1 MKEEMEAQRGNGVLP
16 RAQSRE
22 EKSVKDCVGS
32 VGGRERAGEVGSP
45 RARVRGTGL
54 RREAAKA
61 ELLEG
66 LSCTRVSAGAG
77 AGSTAPEVW
86 GEARKGPE
94 SAGGRGY

>member
-1 MKEEMEAQRGNGVLP
+1 M
-16 RAQSRE
+16 
-22 EKSVKDCVGS
+22 
-32 VGGRERAGEVGSP
+32 
-45 RARVRGTGL
+45 RGTGL

-66 LSCTRVSAGAG
+66 LGCIRVSVGAG